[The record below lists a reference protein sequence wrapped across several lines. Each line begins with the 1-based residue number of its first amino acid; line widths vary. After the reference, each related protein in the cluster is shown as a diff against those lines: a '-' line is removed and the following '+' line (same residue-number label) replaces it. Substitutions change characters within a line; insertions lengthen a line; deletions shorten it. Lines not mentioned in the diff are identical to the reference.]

1 MADRTMQLIR
11 KLLLF
16 FKPVQI
22 FIQRLGHVESGFT
35 EEYIN
40 HLLLTI
46 KPGDILASYESG
58 RFTSWFIKGEWDH
71 IAIVNK
77 DLYVVEAVGDEFVK
91 DRKGN
96 LVNKGGVRKI
106 KLEEWLWKK
115 THVVVLRHY
124 VESVALAA
132 SIECD
137 KFVGKNYDYSF
148 DNNNETFYCS
158 EIPYAS
164 MKPFFEHLFEGV
176 PQDKAIL
183 PIDYLTEYYLI
194 PIANSRTKE
203 TI

>member
-22 FIQRLGHVESGFT
+22 WIQGLGHVESGFT
-35 EEYIN
+35 KEYIDY
-40 HLLLTI
+40 LLMTI
-46 KPGDILASYESG
+46 KPGDILGSYESG
-58 RFTSWFIKGEWDH
+58 RFTSWFIKGDFDH
-71 IAIVNK
+71 IAIVNN
-77 DLYVVEAVGDEFVK
+77 DLYVVEAVGDSIDIFGK
-91 DRKGN
+91 N
-96 LVNKGGVRKI
+96 HGGVRKV

-115 THVVVLRHY
+115 THVFVVRHY

-132 SIECD
+132 SIECN

-148 DNNNETFYCS
+148 DNHNETFYCS

-164 MKPFFEHLFEGV
+164 IKPFFESIFENV
-176 PQDKAIL
+176 PKNKAIL

-203 TI
+203 

>member
-16 FKPVQI
+16 LKPVQI

-46 KPGDILASYESG
+46 KPGDILGSYESG
-58 RFTSWFIKGEWDH
+58 RLTSWFIKGEWDH
-71 IAIVNK
+71 IAIVNN
-77 DLYVVEAVGDEFVK
+77 DLYVIEAVGDNFNF
-91 DRKGN
+91 KGEN
-96 LVNKGGVRKI
+96 LGGVRKV

-115 THVVVLRHY
+115 THVFVVRHFD
-124 VESVALAA
+124 ESVALAA
-132 SIECD
+132 SIECN

-158 EIPYAS
+158 EVPYAS
-164 MKPFFEHLFEGV
+164 MKPFFVHLFEGV
-176 PQDKAIL
+176 SKNKAIL